1 MDRSHNASKP
11 AAGSSTRASNN
22 KASNVNR
29 PSEAQNPANC
39 QVCRVF
45 GIPKDKKCDA
55 CGTFFTP
62 LGKDSGRSEDYT
74 FGPFGNNSTTTEVL
88 EDAKDARGHRKV
100 DSKLDSDPISP
111 ESPTSVRDD
120 NGQATQS
127 TSKDGEALLPAKT
140 YKAAEEPERNEP
152 SRSAVSSSQTVSF
165 ESLKQ
170 AHTQNREENLRR
182 WAKTSTDSD
191 QDEVLKETGIEPHD
205 FAKDDALKAKK
216 KRDS

>member
-11 AAGSSTRASNN
+11 AAGSSTRANDN
-22 KASNVNR
+22 KSSNVNR

-45 GIPKDKKCDA
+45 GLPKNKKCDA

-62 LGKDSGRSEDYT
+62 LGKDSVKSEDYAL
-74 FGPFGNNSTTTEVL
+74 GNDSATTNVY

-120 NGQATQS
+120 SGQATQS
-127 TSKDGEALLPAKT
+127 TSKDGEALLSAKT
-140 YKAAEEPERNEP
+140 YQATEEPERNEP
-152 SRSAVSSSQTVSF
+152 SRSVVSSSQTVSF
-165 ESLKQ
+165 KSLKQ
-170 AHTQNREENLRR
+170 AHTQNREEKLRR
-182 WAKTSTDSD
+182 WAETSTDPE

-205 FAKDDALKAKK
+205 FARDDALKAKR